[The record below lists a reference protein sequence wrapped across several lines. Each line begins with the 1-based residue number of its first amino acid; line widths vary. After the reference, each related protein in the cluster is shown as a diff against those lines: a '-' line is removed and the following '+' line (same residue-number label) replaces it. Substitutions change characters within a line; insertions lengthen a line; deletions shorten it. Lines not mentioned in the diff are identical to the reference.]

1 MEAAVNSV
9 SISRSWVEMMLNVVI
24 VDEGKAEVNN
34 RQRDWCYATAIFLS
48 RKLDN

>member
-9 SISRSWVEMMLNVVI
+9 SISKSWVEMKLNVVI
-24 VDEGKAEVNN
+24 VDEDKAEVNN